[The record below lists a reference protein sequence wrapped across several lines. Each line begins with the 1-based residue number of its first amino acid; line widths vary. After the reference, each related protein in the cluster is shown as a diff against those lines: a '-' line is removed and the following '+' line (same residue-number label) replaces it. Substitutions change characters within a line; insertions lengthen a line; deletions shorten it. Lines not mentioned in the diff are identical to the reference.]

1 MAGVAFVLL
10 VLSSWFVAASESES
24 SDQTAQF
31 IARDLANRADVIETG
46 IALATLAAIAGFWF
60 VGSLHLRLTAG
71 GPSTAAW
78 FAFGGGVAMV
88 TLILAGS
95 AISSAALVG
104 SLAGDPQV
112 AKTLWVLDEG
122 FRVWLG
128 APLIVFM
135 LGVSIVSINRG
146 DPPRWL
152 GWSGV
157 AATVVAVVNSV
168 LDRRVTLALLVF
180 LWVLALAVTM
190 TIRPQP
196 RQEPTP
202 ENLIATP
209 RD

>member
-1 MAGVAFVLL
+1 MKQIGNTLCMCVVGIIFGMFMVGVYRL
-10 VLSSWFVAASESES
+10 VCM
-24 SDQTAQF
+24 
-31 IARDLANRADVIETG
+31 
-46 IALATLAAIAGFWF
+46 
-60 VGSLHLRLTAG
+60 VG
-71 GPSTAAW
+71 
-78 FAFGGGVAMV
+78 
-88 TLILAGS
+88 
-95 AISSAALVG
+95 
-104 SLAGDPQV
+104 
-112 AKTLWVLDEG
+112 
-122 FRVWLG
+122 
-128 APLIVFM
+128 
-135 LGVSIVSINRG
+135 
-146 DPPRWL
+146 WL